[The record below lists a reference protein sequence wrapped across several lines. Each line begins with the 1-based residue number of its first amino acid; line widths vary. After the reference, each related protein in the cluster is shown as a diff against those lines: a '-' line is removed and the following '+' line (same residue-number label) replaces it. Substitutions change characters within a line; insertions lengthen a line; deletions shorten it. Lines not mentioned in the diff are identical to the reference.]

1 MEYEWDDIEVD
12 YPPHLLKQIEK
23 FEEAYSQRQK
33 EVTVLQFIY
42 FFIIIIVGVFNM

>member
-23 FEEAYSQRQK
+23 FEEAYSQKQK
-33 EVTVLQFIY
+33 EVPVLHFFY
-42 FFIIIIVGVFNM
+42 FLNIIIVGLFNL

>member
-1 MEYEWDDIEVD
+1 MEHEWNDIEMD

-33 EVTVLQFIY
+33 EVTVLQFI
-42 FFIIIIVGVFNM
+42 FFLTSLL